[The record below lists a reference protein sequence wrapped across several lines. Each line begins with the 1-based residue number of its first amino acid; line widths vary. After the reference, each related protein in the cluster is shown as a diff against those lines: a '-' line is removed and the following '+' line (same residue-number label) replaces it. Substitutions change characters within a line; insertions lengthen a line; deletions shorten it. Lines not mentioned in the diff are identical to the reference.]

1 MYIICPTQP
10 VKVSFP
16 GGVILEGLKIFAFF
30 RYYPDFSFL
39 IYLQCK
45 NTSAKLLSFRILF
58 HCIWFIYL
66 ISGQT
71 HGNQIRKHLQKKKQ
85 PWYIICE
92 TEKHNSTYQKLCIY
106 STGRKKIN
114 NYNFRVSKENRN
126 SQVDTRNKGHRDWCF
141 GLFVLLYVKTTGH
154 AYS

>member
-45 NTSAKLLSFRILF
+45 NTSAKLVFDSFTKFQDKHMATKAENIL
-58 HCIWFIYL
+58 
-66 ISGQT
+66 
-71 HGNQIRKHLQKKKQ
+71 KK
-85 PWYIICE
+85 
-92 TEKHNSTYQKLCIY
+92 
-106 STGRKKIN
+106 RN
-114 NYNFRVSKENRN
+114 NL
-126 SQVDTRNKGHRDWCF
+126 DI
-141 GLFVLLYVKTTGH
+141 
-154 AYS
+154 